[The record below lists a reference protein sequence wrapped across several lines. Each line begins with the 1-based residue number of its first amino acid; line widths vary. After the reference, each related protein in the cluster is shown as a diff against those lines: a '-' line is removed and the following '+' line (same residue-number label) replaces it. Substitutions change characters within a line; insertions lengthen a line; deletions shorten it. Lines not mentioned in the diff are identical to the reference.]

1 MESKK
6 TIKGFG
12 GTRVTNVQRGT
23 LLWRWQDDNGQVHKF
38 TIPNSYYVPE
48 GKVRLLSP
56 QHWAKSMKDNKPSE
70 GTGSTTT
77 LKSVTLWWKQRQY
90 SLNVP
95 LSKGTN
101 VAIFN
106 SAPGYTKYTAYCQ
119 DTQHENENDDANP
132 IVASSASI
140 EDKDISVKAQSPDD
154 SLAYPF
160 KLNID
165 PLNGR
170 TEIVEPQLTDM
181 IMTKS
186 EAQLLQY
193 HRNFGH
199 IPFTKLQIMAE
210 QGILPRNLAKCNIP
224 VCSACMGGMIT
235 RKNWRNNPRKQYK
248 VANVTKPGERVSV
261 DMLVSPT
268 PGLIAQMSSFLT
280 KKRYWYA
287 TVYLDN
293 YSWLGYVYL

>member
-1 MESKK
+1 
-6 TIKGFG
+6 
-12 GTRVTNVQRGT
+12 
-23 LLWRWQDDNGQVHKF
+23 
-38 TIPNSYYVPE
+38 
-48 GKVRLLSP
+48 
-56 QHWAKSMKDNKPSE
+56 
-70 GTGSTTT
+70 
-77 LKSVTLWWKQRQY
+77 
-90 SLNVP
+90 
-95 LSKGTN
+95 
-101 VAIFN
+101 
-106 SAPGYTKYTAYCQ
+106 
-119 DTQHENENDDANP
+119 
-132 IVASSASI
+132 
-140 EDKDISVKAQSPDD
+140 VKAQSPDD

-224 VCSACMGGMIT
+224 VCSACMGGMMT

-248 VANVTKPGERVSV
+248 AANVTKPGERVSV

-268 PGLIAQMSSFLT
+268 PGLIA
-280 KKRYWYA
+280 
-287 TVYLDN
+287 
-293 YSWLGYVYL
+293 